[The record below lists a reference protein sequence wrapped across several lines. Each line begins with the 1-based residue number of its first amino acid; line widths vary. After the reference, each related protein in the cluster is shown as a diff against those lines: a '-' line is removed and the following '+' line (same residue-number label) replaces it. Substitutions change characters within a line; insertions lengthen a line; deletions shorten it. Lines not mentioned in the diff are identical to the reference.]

1 MVYWVCCEAGVVV
14 SCVPDPFSSLE
25 SRARANYILMEGN
38 TASVSVAEVFA
49 MVSAFDLGGGR
60 MSLYLPPEAGVLL
73 EVVEDV

>member
-1 MVYWVCCEAGVVV
+1 
-14 SCVPDPFSSLE
+14 
-25 SRARANYILMEGN
+25 MEGN